1 MVRAGYVRFEVVD
14 NSTTQLYN
22 GEQKIKSGRDS
33 NDSFKAMGGG
43 LGGDRRVQRDVMRNN
58 RYKGDAAPCNGSGS

>member
-33 NDSFKAMGGG
+33 GDTFKALGGG
-43 LGGDRRVQRDVMRNN
+43 LGGDRRV
-58 RYKGDAAPCNGSGS
+58 